1 MRILAAIQPPEPTV
15 AILACLGLPVRAPP
29 IALPRPDDAVSTE
42 YGADAVEA
50 PPSADICG

>member
-29 IALPRPDDAVSTE
+29 IAPAQPDDAE
-42 YGADAVEA
+42 PAAHWADGGYA
-50 PPSADICG
+50 PPPENLDA